1 MSDTGERLQKVLA
14 AAGLGS
20 RRKIES
26 WIEEGRLQINGEPA
40 RLGDRITSNDKV
52 QLDGRLLRTEQLS
65 KSPLRVIAYHKPEG
79 QVCTRSDTEGRKTL
93 FEFLPRLSNGRWIT
107 VGRLDINTS
116 GLILCTTDGEL
127 ANRLMHPS
135 QKIDRE
141 YAVRVLGEVTPEMLT
156 SLRAGIE
163 LEDGPA
169 RFSDIVDAGGK
180 GANHW
185 YHVVLQEGRKREVR
199 RLWESLGVKV
209 SRLMRV
215 RYGPIILT
223 NKLRPGKWIEIENE
237 GLNDLLKLAGMEM
250 PVSEP
255 TSGRHANIEKGRVEK
270 RKPDARNSE
279 KKKAGKR
286 DSKSLIKKGPA
297 RGFPKGKPSRG
308 NRKTRPT

>member
-1 MSDTGERLQKVLA
+1 M
-14 AAGLGS
+14 
-20 RRKIES
+20 
-26 WIEEGRLQINGEPA
+26 
-40 RLGDRITSNDKV
+40 
-52 QLDGRLLRTEQLS
+52 DGRLLRTEQLS

-116 GLILCTTDGEL
+116 GLILCTTEGEL

-156 SLRAGIE
+156 SLRTGIE

-169 RFSDIVDAGGK
+169 RFSDIVDTGGK

-223 NKLRPGKWIEIENE
+223 NKLRPGKWIELENDDI
-237 GLNDLLKLAGMEM
+237 NALLQLAGMEEQ
-250 PVSEP
+250 VAEQVTRS
-255 TSGRHANIEKGRVEK
+255 SARSDKSKLEK
-270 RKPDARNSE
+270 RKSN
-279 KKKAGKR
+279 KKVIGKKVG
-286 DSKSLIKKGPA
+286 KSPIKRSAKSPI
-297 RGFPKGKPSRG
+297 KNKSS
-308 NRKTRPT
+308 NRKRKPRTS

>member
-26 WIEEGRLQINGEPA
+26 WIKEGRLQVNGELA
-40 RLGDRITSNDKV
+40 KLGDRVTSKDKV

-141 YAVRVLGEVTPEMLT
+141 YAVRVLGEVTPEMLA
-156 SLRAGIE
+156 SLRAGVE

-169 RFSDIVDAGGK
+169 HFSDIVDAGGK

-199 RLWESLGVKV
+199 RLWESLGIKV

-223 NKLRPGKWIEIENE
+223 NKLRPAKWIELEN
-237 GLNDLLKLAGMEM
+237 GDINALLQLAGMEAQ
-250 PVSEP
+250 VSDQV
-255 TSGRHANIEKGRVEK
+255 SRNSAGMEK
-270 RKPDARNSE
+270 RKFV
-279 KKKAGKR
+279 KKKRIGKSAGKR
-286 DSKSLIKKGPA
+286 SVKSPAKSKVSP
-297 RGFPKGKPSRG
+297 GK
-308 NRKTRPT
+308 RKTRTS

>member
-26 WIEEGRLQINGEPA
+26 WIKEGRLQINGEIA
-40 RLGDRITSNDKV
+40 RLGDRVTPKDRV
-52 QLDGRLLRTEQLS
+52 QLDGNLLRTAQLE

-79 QVCTRSDTEGRKTL
+79 QVCTRSDTEGRKTM

-116 GLILCTTDGEL
+116 GLILCTTEGEL

-135 QKIDRE
+135 KKIDRE

-156 SLRAGIE
+156 SLRTGVE

-169 RFSDIVDAGGK
+169 RFSDIVDTGGK

-199 RLWESLGVKV
+199 RLWESQGVKV

-215 RYGPIILT
+215 RYGPIMLT

-237 GLNDLLKLAGMEM
+237 GLNDLLQLAGMEM
-250 PVSEP
+250 PISEP
-255 TSGRHANIEKGRVEK
+255 IPRRPANVEK
-270 RKPDARNSE
+270 RKIEKRKPATRSVS
-279 KKKAGKR
+279 KKKTGKKV
-286 DSKSLIKKGPA
+286 SKGPA
-297 RGFPKGKPSRG
+297 KGSAIRLVKGKPSRAK
-308 NRKTRPT
+308 RKTHPK